1 MKATAEKSTHV
12 TPASLQ
18 VKPARPFFPKAGG
31 GDYFAPAHLPVQT
44 KLAVSK
50 PGDKYEAEADH
61 MAGKVM
67 RMSGSGKQKREN
79 ELESQP
85 EKKLQRKESASIQ
98 LEELPAQQQGDGHT
112 QMANEQTAATIRSK
126 TSGGQPLPVE
136 TRSFMEPRFGNDF
149 SNVRIHQDQGAAQL
163 NSQLNARAFT
173 YQNHI
178 FFGEGQYKPQSP
190 QGKHLLAHELTHV
203 VQQGGAKGLNDKS
216 ETGRSQRD
224 ETVSDRPSQTGSQVI
239 QRGLLDDIKEGAG
252 AVAGAVSGIINNVRQ
267 AIGGGIA
274 AATTWIRNVASGIG
288 AGISAAWTFIN
299 NLASTARL
307 GVAAAWTLIQGIAS
321 RIGQGIT
328 SASAWI
334 KGLATKLNMG
344 ITNAW
349 NFIQTVAS
357 SIAMNITNAW
367 NFIQNLA
374 SGMATGIT
382 SAWNFIQAAAKKI
395 AMNIT
400 NTWSFIQKLASR
412 LAMGITNAWKWVQT
426 VASNIAR
433 SITSAWDWIQT
444 VASKIGMHL
453 PASWN
458 WVKVLASRLAM
469 GITNSWNW
477 VQTMASKFATGI
489 TNAWNRIQSMAS
501 NLAMRITNAWNWIQS
516 MASRLATGITNAW
529 NWVQSMASK
538 IAMRITNAWN
548 WVQAMASRLAMAIT
562 NAWNWVQSMA
572 SRIIMGIIKAWNW
585 IQSVASK
592 IAMAINKAWNWL
604 LAMAAKLAISVIT
617 IVWNWIQTFARK
629 LAMMITKAVD
639 WVIAM
644 ALKIV
649 KGIISAWNWLVNL
662 ARKLVKSLLEAW
674 DWYWHAPDIA
684 IATDLNAADGSGKS
698 RKKVGV
704 GEKVTFTGSKS
715 GDWSATGGSPLT
727 SAGTLTFAWT
737 APVRGASVTI
747 RLTSGKYTRS
757 VIINVLEP
765 KEIEGKNIGEKK
777 FKKRFLGA
785 FMFVKF
791 HYFPKSVSFG
801 NVQSKEVSGP
811 ASNIR
816 GYFEGRKGKFEW
828 HDSKDTFYS
837 IDNNNVDSATDEAG
851 FWGYPSPWKKGRYD
865 WVIPNHFK
873 VNTEG
878 GDGKKFTDVKQ
889 IHTIEGTDGTAKIT
903 KAGAEVERTP

>member
-1 MKATAEKSTHV
+1 MKATAEKSTHT
-12 TPASLQ
+12 TPASLMA
-18 VKPARPFFPKAGG
+18 KPAQPFFSKGG
-31 GDYFAPAHLPVQT
+31 EGNFFAPAPVQT
-44 KLAVSK
+44 KLAVNT
-50 PGDKYEAEADH
+50 PGDRYEVEADQ
-61 MAGKVM
+61 MAAKVM
-67 RMSGSGKQKREN
+67 RMSGSGRQKREK

-85 EKKLQRKESASIQ
+85 VKRLQRKESASIQ
-98 LEELPAQQQGDGHT
+98 LEERPAQRQDDGRSPLAD
-112 QMANEQTAATIRSK
+112 QQTAATIRSK
-126 TSGGQPLPVE
+126 TAGGQPLPGE

-149 SNVRIHQDQGAAQL
+149 SNVRIHHDQGAAQL
-163 NSQLNARAFT
+163 NTQLNARAFT

-178 FFGEGQYKPQSP
+178 FFGEGQYQPQSP
-190 QGKHLLAHELTHV
+190 QGKQLLAHELTHV
-203 VQQGGAKGLNDKS
+203 VQQGGAKGLNSKS
-216 ETGRSQRD
+216 AMGSS
-224 ETVSDRPSQTGSQVI
+224 SDYTNLQTKPSGNSSPVI
-239 QRGLLDDIKEGAG
+239 QRGVLDDVKEGAR

-267 AIGGGIA
+267 ALGGGIA
-274 AATTWIRNVASGIG
+274 AATTWIRNIASGIG
-288 AGISAAWTFIN
+288 AGISAAWTFIS
-299 NLASTARL
+299 NLASTAGL
-307 GVAAAWTLIQGIAS
+307 GVAAAWTFIQGIAS

-328 SASAWI
+328 SALTWI

-349 NFIQTVAS
+349 NWIQTVAS
-357 SIAMNITNAW
+357 TIAMNITNSW
-367 NFIQNLA
+367 NFIRNLA
-374 SGMATGIT
+374 SSMAAGIT
-382 SAWNFIQAAAKKI
+382 SAWGFIQAAAKQI

-426 VASNIAR
+426 VASNLAR

-444 VASKIGMHL
+444 VASRIGMHL

-477 VQTMASKFATGI
+477 VQAMASKIATGI

-501 NLAMRITNAWNWIQS
+501 RLAMRITNAWNWIQS
-516 MASRLATGITNAW
+516 MASKLATGITNAW
-529 NWVQSMASK
+529 NWVQSMASR

-548 WVQAMASRLAMAIT
+548 WVQMLASRLAMAIT
-562 NAWNWVQSMA
+562 NAWIWVQSMA
-572 SRIIMGIIKAWNW
+572 SRMVMGIIRAWNW
-585 IQSVASK
+585 IQAAASR
-592 IAMAINKAWNWL
+592 IAMAVIRAWNWL
-604 LAMAAKLAISVIT
+604 LAVAAKLAIKVIT

-629 LAMMITKAVD
+629 LAMVVTKALD

-662 ARKLVKSLLEAW
+662 ARNLVKSLLEAW
-674 DWYWHAPDIA
+674 DWYWHAPDIV
-684 IATDLNAADGSGKS
+684 IDTHLNAADGSGKS

-727 SAGTLTFAWT
+727 SAGTLTFGWT
-737 APVRGASVTI
+737 SPIRGASITI
-747 RLTSGKYTRS
+747 SLTSGKYTRS
-757 VIINVLEP
+757 VVMTVIEP
-765 KEIEGKNIGEKK
+765 NQIEGKKVGEKK
-777 FKKRFLGA
+777 FKKGFLGA
-785 FMFVKF
+785 LMNVKF

-811 ASNIR
+811 ASNIQ

-865 WVIPNHFK
+865 WVIPNHFR
-873 VNTEG
+873 VISEG
-878 GDGKKFTDVKQ
+878 GDGKKFTEVKQ